1 MAFEFKMSLTD
12 IVKSVAIVAVVV
24 FLWYHG
30 ENMIKAFGNKD
41 TTTLTE
47 TQIVQLLENIAQAQ
61 VVPDNDKVN
70 ELIAQ
75 LKKQNSELIKIVK
88 DQGKKVDELGIVI
101 GELKGAAVEAA
112 SSKHEDPEVDTRTYD
127 YAQLFREDTEGK
139 KFPIGD
145 VRYHPY
151 LEDDPWTLNTYPI
164 TFHVNV
170 VETEQENGVYDR
182 FVEGYVRSEYVEKYK
197 GTNFPVDVDISWAKK
212 EIKEKSFDWWNP
224 RLGLGGTLTN
234 DAFAAVLDFSI
245 FSYGRTERDMDWR
258 FVTVGGGAYKE
269 GDTWEGV
276 LSVEP
281 FSWNFGNA
289 LPLVE
294 NVFIGPIWTIDTT
307 NEQGYGLKVAIP
319 F

>member
-1 MAFEFKMSLTD
+1 MAFEFKLSLSD
-12 IVKSVAIVAVVV
+12 IFKSLAIVAVVV

-30 ENMIKAFGNKD
+30 ENILKAFDKKD
-41 TTTLTE
+41 TTTLIE
-47 TQIVQLLENIAQAQ
+47 TQILQLREDLVQAQ
-61 VVPDNDKVN
+61 VVANNKKVN
-70 ELIAQ
+70 ELIAE
-75 LKKQNSELIKIVK
+75 LRKENSTLIGVVK
-88 DQGKKVDELGIVI
+88 DQGKKIDELGKIV
-101 GELKGAAVEAA
+101 GELKGAATEAA
-112 SSKHEDPEVDTRTYD
+112 SNKYEDPEVDTRTFD
-127 YAQLFREDTEGK
+127 YTQLFREDTEGN

-151 LEDDPWTLNTYPI
+151 LEEDPWTLNTYPLS
-164 TFHVNV
+164 FYVNV

-182 FVEGYVRSEYVEKYK
+182 FVEAYIKSEYIQKYADQK
-197 GTNFPVDVDISWAKK
+197 FPVDVKVEWAKK
-212 EIKEKSFDWWNP
+212 EIKEKHFDWWNP

-276 LSVEP
+276 LSLEP

-289 LPLVE
+289 IPLVE
-294 NVFIGPIWTIDTT
+294 NLFIGPIWTIDTN